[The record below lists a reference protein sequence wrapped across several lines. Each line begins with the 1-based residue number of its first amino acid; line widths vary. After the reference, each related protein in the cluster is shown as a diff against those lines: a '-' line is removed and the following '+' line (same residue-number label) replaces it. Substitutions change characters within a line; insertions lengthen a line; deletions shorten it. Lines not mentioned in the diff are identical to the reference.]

1 MTMDCIFCKIIEGE
15 IPSYKVYEDD
25 HVYAFLDIT
34 QGTKGHTLLV
44 PKNHL
49 KNIYELDEETAN
61 HVFTAVP
68 KVANALKKAFNP
80 IGLNVIQNN
89 DRPNQSVFHFHVHLV
104 PRYEDDGMTL
114 STIDHTD
121 DYDEDDYKSVQN
133 AILKAFK
140 D

>member
-1 MTMDCIFCKIIEGE
+1 MDCIFCKIIEGE

-49 KNIYELDEETAN
+49 KNIYELDEATAN

-89 DRPNQSVFHFHVHLV
+89 DRPLQSVFHFHVHLV

-114 STIDHTD
+114 STIDHAG
-121 DYDEDDYKSVQN
+121 DYDEDDYKSVQS
-133 AILKAFK
+133 AILKALK
-140 D
+140 A